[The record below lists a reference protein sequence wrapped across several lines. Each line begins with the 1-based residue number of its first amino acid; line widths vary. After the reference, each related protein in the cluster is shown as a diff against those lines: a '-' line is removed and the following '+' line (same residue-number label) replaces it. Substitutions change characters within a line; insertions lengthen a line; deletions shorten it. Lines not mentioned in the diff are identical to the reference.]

1 MISLTAKDLANAAGY
16 TYQQMHN
23 IDKDLPDDKKL
34 FVRSEAGK
42 YDLAMFVQRWTEY
55 NVQKAKGSAE
65 KDLDAIKAEH
75 EEVKME
81 KTRLEV
87 DRMIGRLVDAE
98 DVKRAW
104 GEIVHNTTQALIN
117 LPRKTAP
124 ALVMMENVEAIAAI
138 IDKEITGAL
147 MNLSKTE
154 INQEDFDDA
163 EAEDGDGDDA

>member
-1 MISLTAKDLANAAGY
+1 MVCLTMKDLANAAGY
-16 TYQQMHN
+16 TYQQLHN

-34 FVRSEAGK
+34 FVKSGAGK
-42 YDLAMFVQRWTEY
+42 YDLSVFVQRWTEY

-65 KDLDAIKAEH
+65 KDMDAIKAEH

-87 DRMIGRLVDAE
+87 DKMSGRLVEAE

-117 LPRKTAP
+117 LPRKIAP

-147 MNLSKTE
+147 INLSKTE
-154 INQEDFDDA
+154 INREEFDA
-163 EAEDGDGDDA
+163 EEAEDGDGEDA